1 MAERLNRKI
10 TLPNY
15 GQPELGNRVGRMH
28 DPRKPRQLKPRTLS
42 ALIVDSNNFS
52 RGLIGEILR
61 SLNLTNISSARS
73 EEMAA
78 NFLIDRPIDVILVSW
93 EDGDALEGLTFV
105 RQLRHFEDDR
115 IRRLPVVFLTSAL
128 TRQMVINGRDA
139 GVDEFLAKPISPLAM
154 RQRLEMVFETP
165 RPFIDCSVYLGPCR
179 RRKNPADYY
188 GAKRRAGER
197 VTRTSTPMVDQD
209 EIAAQSPMRLALAA
223 LRHTC
228 GQLRASRPEA
238 LATALDQVKTAKG
251 LATDQKDHAL
261 HAGLAAFEAYVSVAT
276 PLGQLED
283 NVVNTALGALEQL
296 AVLPQNYAEARD
308 SVAIALGKAIQ
319 KKLAA

>member
-1 MAERLNRKI
+1 
-10 TLPNY
+10 
-15 GQPELGNRVGRMH
+15 
-28 DPRKPRQLKPRTLS
+28 LKPRALS

-78 NFLIDRPIDVILVSW
+78 NFLLDRPIDVLLVSW
-93 EDGDALEGLTFV
+93 EDGDTLDGLAFV
-105 RQLRHFEDDR
+105 RSLRRFEDDR

-128 TRQMVINGRDA
+128 TRQMVLSGRDA

-154 RQRLEMVFETP
+154 RQRLEMVIETP

-197 VTRTSTPMVDQD
+197 VERVSTPMIDQD
-209 EIAAQSPMRLALAA
+209 EVAAKSPMRLALSA
-223 LRHTC
+223 LRQTC
-228 GQLRASRPEA
+228 SQLRASRPEA

-251 LATDQKDHAL
+251 LATEQKDHAL
-261 HAGLAAFEAYVSVAT
+261 HAGLAAFEAYISVAT

>member
-1 MAERLNRKI
+1 M
-10 TLPNY
+10 
-15 GQPELGNRVGRMH
+15 Q

-42 ALIVDSNNFS
+42 VLVADANNFS

-61 SLNLTNISSARS
+61 SLNVSNISSARN
-73 EEMAA
+73 EEMAK
-78 NFLIDRPIDVILVSW
+78 NFLIDRPIDVILLSW
-93 EDGDALEGLTFV
+93 EESDSFDGLKFV
-105 RQLRHFEDDR
+105 REMRHFEDER
-115 IRRLPVVFLTSAL
+115 IRRLPVVLITAGL

-154 RQRLEMVFETP
+154 RQRLEMVVETP
-165 RPFIDCSVYLGPCR
+165 RPFVDCSVYLGPCR

-197 VTRTSTPMVDQD
+197 AAPAAPMIDQD
-209 EIAAQSPMRLALAA
+209 EVAAQTPIRIALTA
-223 LRHTC
+223 LRQTC
-228 GQLRASRPEA
+228 TQLRASRPEA
-238 LATALDQVKTAKG
+238 LATAMDQVKTAKE
-251 LATDQKDHAL
+251 LAIAQNDHAL
-261 HAGLAAFEAYVSVAT
+261 HAGCAAFEAYISVAT
-276 PLGQLED
+276 PLGQLDE

-296 AVLPQNYAEARD
+296 AALPLGYADARD

>member
-1 MAERLNRKI
+1 
-10 TLPNY
+10 
-15 GQPELGNRVGRMH
+15 
-28 DPRKPRQLKPRTLS
+28 LKPRALS

-78 NFLIDRPIDVILVSW
+78 TFLLDRPIDIILASW
-93 EDGDALEGLTFV
+93 EDGDALDGLGFV
-105 RQLRHFEDDR
+105 RSVRRFEDDR

-128 TRQMVINGRDA
+128 TRQMVLSGRDA

-154 RQRLEMVFETP
+154 RQRLEMVVETP

-197 VTRTSTPMVDQD
+197 VARASTPLVDQD
-209 EIAAQSPMRLALAA
+209 EVAARSPMRVALTG
-223 LRHTC
+223 LRQTC

-238 LATALDQVKTAKG
+238 LATALDQVRTAKG
-251 LATDQKDHAL
+251 LAIDQKDHAL
-261 HAGLAAFEAYVSVAT
+261 HAGLAAFEAYITVAT

-283 NVVNTALGALEQL
+283 NVVNTALSALEQL

>member
-1 MAERLNRKI
+1 M
-10 TLPNY
+10 
-15 GQPELGNRVGRMH
+15 Q

-42 ALIVDSNNFS
+42 VLVADANNFS

-61 SLNLTNISSARS
+61 SLNVSNISSARN
-73 EEMAA
+73 EEMAK
-78 NFLIDRPIDVILVSW
+78 NFLIDRPIDVILLSW
-93 EDGDALEGLTFV
+93 EEGDSFDGLKFV
-105 RQLRHFEDDR
+105 REMRHFEDER
-115 IRRLPVVFLTSAL
+115 IRRLPVVLITAGL

-154 RQRLEMVFETP
+154 RQRLEMVVETP
-165 RPFIDCSVYLGPCR
+165 RPFVDCSVYLGPCR

-197 VTRTSTPMVDQD
+197 AAPAAPMIDQD
-209 EIAAQSPMRLALAA
+209 EVAAQTPIRIALTA
-223 LRHTC
+223 LRKTC
-228 GQLRASRPEA
+228 TQLRASRPEA
-238 LATALDQVKTAKG
+238 LATAMDQVKTAKD
-251 LATDQKDHAL
+251 LAIAQNDHAL
-261 HAGLAAFEAYVSVAT
+261 HSGCAAFEAYISVAT
-276 PLGQLED
+276 PLGQLEE

-296 AVLPQNYAEARD
+296 AALPLGYADARD